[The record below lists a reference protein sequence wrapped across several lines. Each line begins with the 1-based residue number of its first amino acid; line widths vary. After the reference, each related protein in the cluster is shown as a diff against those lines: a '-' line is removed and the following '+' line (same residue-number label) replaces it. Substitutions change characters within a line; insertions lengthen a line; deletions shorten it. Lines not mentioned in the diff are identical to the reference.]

1 MNGRR
6 KTFRSRWA
14 GRANTF
20 ATINRHG
27 TRLTSDEIASVIDP
41 VRVAFA
47 QIRAGAATQTHF
59 AVLQTTIQV
68 AEEIEAQGVVRGLA
82 EHIGSALAA
91 CRGYAIRCMAAG
103 TWQPSAVHFYEL
115 DALAT
120 VIDLHAYQLAE
131 VTAHELQRAADK
143 VIARAQSAGIEV
155 LRTSNDMSTTA
166 PYKQKTQEVHA

>member
-1 MNGRR
+1 MKGRR
-6 KTFRSRWA
+6 KPFRSRWQK
-14 GRANTF
+14 GNTF

-27 TRLTSDEIASVIDP
+27 TRLTAAEIASVIDP
-41 VRVAFA
+41 VRDCFA
-47 QIRAGAATQTHF
+47 QIRAGTATQTHF
-59 AVLQTTIQV
+59 AVLQTTIQI
-68 AEEIEAQGVVRGLA
+68 AQEIEAQGVVRGLA
-82 EHIGSALAA
+82 EHIDSALAA
-91 CRGYAIRCMAAG
+91 SQAYAARCTVAD

-120 VIDLHAYQLAE
+120 AIDLHAFQLAE

-155 LRTSNDMSTTA
+155 LRSSNDMSTTE

>member
-6 KTFRSRWA
+6 KPFRSRWA

-27 TRLTSDEIASVIDP
+27 TRLSAAEVASIIDP
-41 VRVAFA
+41 VRLAFA

-91 CRGYAIRCMAAG
+91 CRGYAIRCTSTG
-103 TWQPSAVHFYEL
+103 SWQPSAVHFYEL

-120 VIDLHAYQLAE
+120 AIDLHAYQLAE

-155 LRTSNDMSTTA
+155 LRTSNDMSTTE
-166 PYKQKTQEVHA
+166 PYKHKKQEAHA

>member
-6 KTFRSRWA
+6 KPFRSRWA
-14 GRANTF
+14 KGNTF

-27 TRLTSDEIASVIDP
+27 TRLSATEIASVIDP
-41 VRVAFA
+41 VRDCFA
-47 QIRAGAATQTHF
+47 QIRASTATETHF

-68 AEEIEAQGVVRGLA
+68 AEEIEAQGVVRGLS
-82 EHIGSALAA
+82 EHISSALGA
-91 CRGYAIRCMAAG
+91 CQGYAARCTSTGA
-103 TWQPSAVHFYEL
+103 WQPTAIHFYEL

-120 VIDLHAYQLAE
+120 VIDLHAYQLTE

-155 LRTSNDMSTTA
+155 LLSSNDMSTTQ
-166 PYKQKTQEVHA
+166 PYKHKSQEAHA